1 MARRIDWEAELRK
14 SELGDYLQELPPT
27 EAGRT
32 LHNYLEQEYGDLEDL
47 ELEGEIYE
55 NGELQ
60 GRYDCLDEK
69 AGVIYE
75 FKTKS
80 SDGMKSA
87 PYQSDITQVREYL
100 DGTSSEVGFLVYIS
114 REDLATESYPIT
126 RK

>member
-1 MARRIDWEAELRK
+1 MARRIDWEAELQE
-14 SELGDYLQELPPT
+14 SDLENYLEELPPT

-32 LHNYLEQEYGDLEDL
+32 VHKYLEREYSELEEL

-55 NGELQ
+55 DGELQ
-60 GRYDCLDEK
+60 GRYDCLDLK
-69 AGVIYE
+69 AGVVYE

-80 SDGMKSA
+80 SDGMDSA

-114 REDLATESYPIT
+114 REDLETETYPVT
-126 RK
+126 